1 MSGYVYNNG
10 TFSAAQIAHALGGKK
25 AGDSYSCR
33 CPAHEDRNPSFSISD
48 GKNGRP
54 VFNCFAGC
62 PPETIINAL
71 RAEGLWPLGG
81 SRPLRGANNRNDLS
95 AKVPASD
102 RNQKIA
108 LGIWDASESLSG
120 TLAETYLEGRGI
132 SEKSIS
138 DLRFR
143 QNLKHPDGS
152 LLPVMIG
159 RVADPMTNKFL
170 GVHRTFLDPSG
181 TSKAS
186 VEKPKLMLGP
196 CIGGGV
202 KLREATDTVLIG
214 EGIETCLSAMQV
226 TKIPAWAAL
235 STSGMKT
242 LQLPASITNIYV
254 LADGD
259 DAGEEA
265 AFTCARRWSAEGRI
279 VRIAR
284 PPRGYDF
291 NDILLGKN
299 IPTSQEQKG

>member
-54 VFNCFAGC
+54 LFHCFAGC
-62 PPETIINAL
+62 PPEAVINTL
-71 RAEGLWPLGG
+71 RAKGLWPLNG
-81 SRPLRGANNRNDLS
+81 SRPLLGFNKRNDHF
-95 AKVPASD
+95 AKGPASD
-102 RNQKIA
+102 RNQKNA
-108 LGIWDASESLSG
+108 SDIWDASEPLRE
-120 TLAETYLEGRGI
+120 TLAETYLEIRGI

-138 DLRFR
+138 DLRFH
-143 QNLKHPDGS
+143 QNLKHPDGR
-152 LLPVMIG
+152 LLPAMIG

-181 TSKAS
+181 KAKAS
-186 VEKPKLMLGP
+186 VEKSKLMLGP
-196 CIGGGV
+196 CGGGGV

-235 STSGMKT
+235 STSGMKA
-242 LQLPASITNIYV
+242 LQLPTSITTVYV

-259 DAGEEA
+259 DVGEA
-265 AFTCARRWSAEGRI
+265 AASSCAKRWSAEGRI

-299 IPTSQEQKG
+299 IPTSQEQK